1 MKKYIGLIFPLI
13 LPYVFLLGM
22 GGILFFDGKI
32 IEGVFGNFPNFVLF
46 VIGLFLLA
54 LIAVI
59 VTATLAIA
67 RKWDGRE
74 VAKANMI
81 VKLLQIPAYILIFAE
96 GVYFSF
102 SMMLLTPVAG
112 VLFMLFDCTVI
123 FMTGSIGAI
132 ATVRC
137 YKEYGLDKKF
147 AIILGIGQFIFCV
160 DVVCAVLV
168 FLSAGKSRS

>member
-32 IEGVFGNFPNFVLF
+32 IDEVFGNFPNFILL
-46 VIGLFLLA
+46 VIGIFLLA
-54 LIAVI
+54 LIATI
-59 VTATLAIA
+59 VTATLAVV

-74 VAKANMI
+74 IAKANMI

-96 GVYFSF
+96 GVYFSL

-112 VLFMLFDCTVI
+112 MLFVLFDCAVV
-123 FMTGSIGAI
+123 FMTGVIGAV
-132 ATVRC
+132 AAAGCCR
-137 YKEYGLDKKF
+137 EYGLDKKF